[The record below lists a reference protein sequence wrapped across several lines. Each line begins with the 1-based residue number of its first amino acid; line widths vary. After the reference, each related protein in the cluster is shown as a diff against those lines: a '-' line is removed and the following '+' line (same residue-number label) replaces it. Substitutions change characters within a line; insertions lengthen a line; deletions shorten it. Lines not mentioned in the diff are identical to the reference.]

1 MKINMVMIVRNEE
14 RCLRRSLEAAASFVD
29 DMIIVDTGSADQT
42 KAIARSFGE
51 TSGKR
56 VLLYDFAW
64 TRDFSA
70 ARNFSLEKSETDGG
84 ADYSLVIDADER
96 IRTTKLSSREN
107 LEKFIQEA
115 EAKRE
120 TATLKEAEAKRETA
134 ALKEP
139 EAQEE
144 PGTEKAAGVREKSEA
159 QVPAETQREI
169 DASGTDRWCGDIR
182 RIDEVK
188 GKKGEVYTCLTLI
201 PRLLPRGVRYHG
213 IICEM
218 PDTESPGALTPLLV
232 DHDGYDRNAQGEKSL
247 PYLARAMAAEPDE
260 PYWKF
265 QMAAALLRLR
275 RLQDSLPYF
284 QEFYRMILQRYP
296 DVTDTSEYREPY
308 ARRGILAYLNT
319 LEEMH
324 GEKYM
329 QKALHILLRQEPHMH
344 RSADYYFFCGDF
356 FMELVQMNTQRYI
369 TYLPRVEQSFIHCLQ
384 IGENTEDSVI
394 IGNGSFR
401 AFYHLGVWYE
411 LTNQPEHAKSCYE
424 SAAQMG
430 YEPAMRRIELY
441 KR

>member
-1 MKINMVMIVRNEE
+1 MKINLVMIVRNEE

-29 DMIIVDTGSADQT
+29 DIIIVDTGSTDQT

-51 TSGKR
+51 TTGKR
-56 VLLYDFAW
+56 VRLYDFVW
-64 TRDFSA
+64 INDFSA
-70 ARNFSLEKSETDGG
+70 ARNYSLEKSETDGG

-96 IRTTKLSSREN
+96 IRTTKLSTREN
-107 LEKFIQEA
+107 LETFIREA
-115 EAKRE
+115 EAKR
-120 TATLKEAEAKRETA
+120 T
-134 ALKEP
+134 
-139 EAQEE
+139 
-144 PGTEKAAGVREKSEA
+144 
-159 QVPAETQREI
+159 AETQKVSETRETTEEQKTETPAGVEVPL
-169 DASGTDRWCGDIR
+169 DGRWCGVIR
-182 RIDEVK
+182 RVDEVK

-201 PRLLPRGVRYHG
+201 PRLLPRGIRYRG
-213 IICEM
+213 IICEV
-218 PDTESPGALTPLLV
+218 PDAKAPRKLTPLLV
-232 DHDGYDRNAQGEKSL
+232 DHDGYDRDAKGEKSL
-247 PYLARAMAAEPDE
+247 SYLARAMAAEPDE

-265 QMAAALLRLR
+265 QMASALLSLQK
-275 RLQDSLPYF
+275 LQDSLPYF

-296 DVTDTSEYREPY
+296 DITDTSEYREPY
-308 ARRGILAYLNT
+308 ARRGILAYLNA
-319 LEEMH
+319 LEDMH

-369 TYLPRVEQSFIHCLQ
+369 TYLPRVEQSFIHCIQ

-430 YEPAMRRIELY
+430 YEPAMRRVELY
-441 KR
+441 KQ

>member
-1 MKINMVMIVRNEE
+1 MKINLVMIVRNEE

-29 DMIIVDTGSADQT
+29 DIIIVDTGSTDQT

-51 TSGKR
+51 TTGKR
-56 VLLYDFAW
+56 VRLYDFVW
-64 TRDFSA
+64 INDFSA
-70 ARNFSLEKSETDGG
+70 ARNYSLEKSETDGG

-96 IRTTKLSSREN
+96 IRTTKLSNREN
-107 LEKFIQEA
+107 LETFIQEA
-115 EAKRE
+115 EAKR
-120 TATLKEAEAKRETA
+120 T
-134 ALKEP
+134 
-139 EAQEE
+139 
-144 PGTEKAAGVREKSEA
+144 
-159 QVPAETQREI
+159 AETQKVSETRETTEEQKTETPAGVEVLL
-169 DASGTDRWCGDIR
+169 DDRWCGAIR
-182 RIDEVK
+182 RVDEVK

-201 PRLLPRGVRYHG
+201 PRLLPRGIRYRG
-213 IICEM
+213 IICEV
-218 PDTESPGALTPLLV
+218 PDAKAPGKLTPLLV
-232 DHDGYDRNAQGEKSL
+232 DHDGYDRDAKGEKSL
-247 PYLARAMAAEPDE
+247 SYLARAMAAEPDE

-265 QMAAALLRLR
+265 QMASALISLQK
-275 RLQDSLPYF
+275 LQDSLPYF

-296 DVTDTSEYREPY
+296 DITDTSAYREPY
-308 ARRGILAYLNT
+308 ARRGILAYLNA

-430 YEPAMRRIELY
+430 YEPAMRRIEMY